1 MTKGRVV
8 SRTEIDCTTTHP
20 RVDCDTTVRA
30 ESIVT
35 QPLTVTIQTV
45 EKTSENHIIGKH
57 SRVTDGKT
65 YMSPRLL
72 LPTKLNNIIGS
83 HCRIFTAHG
92 TVTSGFWNL
101 QDKDIL
107 IVVLLPP

>member
-1 MTKGRVV
+1 MTHGKVI
-8 SRTEIDCTTTHP
+8 SRTEIDCNTTDQM
-20 RVDCDTTVRA
+20 VDCNTTVRA
-30 ESIVT
+30 ESIVP
-35 QPLTVTIQTV
+35 QPLNVQLQTV
-45 EKTSENHIIGKH
+45 EKTSENRIIGKH

-72 LPTKLNNIIGS
+72 LPSKLNNVIGQ